1 MSSYI
6 FCGKENVGFL
16 GSIHPD
22 ILDKL
27 GIKEDL
33 FLFSIHIE
41 KLSFDRLKSFKEF
54 SKFPSSSRDLAFLI
68 NKEVDA
74 FSVEKA
80 IKGSAGE
87 YYKQLEIFD
96 VYEGKGVDD
105 YKKSIALSITWQS
118 NTKTLLDSDIDKAVE
133 KIVNSVKKELGGEL
147 RV

>member
-1 MSSYI
+1 M
-6 FCGKENVGFL
+6 
-16 GSIHPD
+16 
-22 ILDKL
+22 
-27 GIKEDL
+27 
-33 FLFSIHIE
+33 FLFSIDIE
-41 KLSFDRLKSFKEF
+41 KLSFDSLKSFKEF

-74 FSVEKA
+74 FSLEKA

-105 YKKSIALSITWQS
+105 HKKSIALSITWQS
-118 NTKTLLDSDIDKAVE
+118 KTKTLLDSDIDKAVE